1 MASCLLNCELVDIQN
16 KLYRMTWWATALN
29 QITVPGNMTMSG
41 GSKAIITDSSG
52 VKYYFYNESTSSWK
66 LYEGSSG
73 GSAELE
79 GRVSSLEN
87 NVRSLSQD
95 IDTYQLD
102 GVFKSY
108 AGIQLRDNSGTW
120 YVDGSPIGDITGVG
134 WWNFVY
140 VDTDEETEIFGEL
153 GTVSNCFRF
162 QERTYTTR
170 YNQDIEADEYV
181 VTQTFSRIIYSNGT
195 PTKIGTFRI
204 TDVAGSWDDLQNA
217 TISYQETNI

>member
-29 QITVPGNMTMSG
+29 QIVVPGNMTMSG

-79 GRVSSLEN
+79 SRVASLES
-87 NVRSLSQD
+87 NVTRMNQD
-95 IDTYQLD
+95 LETYQLE

-108 AGIQLRDNSGTW
+108 SGIPLKDNDGSW
-120 YVDGSPIGDITGVG
+120 YVDGSPIADITGVG

-140 VDTDEETEIFGEL
+140 VGDEQDEIFGEL
-153 GTVSNCFRF
+153 GTVPNCFRF
-162 QERTYTTR
+162 QEKTYTTR
-170 YNQDIEADEYV
+170 YNQEIEADEYV

-204 TDVAGSWDDLQNA
+204 TDVAGSVDDLQNA

>member
-1 MASCLLNCELVDIQN
+1 MASCLLNCELVDISQ

-29 QITVPGNMTMSG
+29 QISAPGNMMMCG

-52 VKYYFYNESTSSWK
+52 VKTYFYNESTSSWK

-73 GSAELE
+73 SAELE
-79 GRVSSLEN
+79 NRVASLEN

-95 IDTYQLD
+95 LSTYSLES
-102 GVFKSY
+102 VFKSY
-108 AGIQLRDNSGTW
+108 SGICVKPNGGSW
-120 YVDGSPIGDITGVG
+120 YVEAPPIGDITGVG
-134 WWNFVY
+134 WWSFIY
-140 VDTDEETEIFGEL
+140 VPGEESGIFGEL
-153 GTVSNCFRF
+153 GTVDNCFRF

-195 PTKIGTFRI
+195 PSKIGTFKI
-204 TDVAGSWDDLQNA
+204 TDVAGSWDNLEYA
-217 TISYQETNI
+217 TISYQETSI